1 MVRVNVALNAAS
13 PRDAERLAD
22 AFRFLMMST
31 RMASGCVECTVWVES
46 NAIVHYTEAWETED
60 DLRRRVCS
68 EQFTSLLSVVE
79 AASDARVQFDFVI
92 ETRGLDYVAEVRA
105 EVPDAGSRS
114 S

>member
-13 PRDAERLAD
+13 PRDAERLVD

-31 RMASGCVECTVWVES
+31 RVAPGCVECTVWTES
-46 NAIVHYTEAWETED
+46 NAIVHYTEAWATED

-68 EQFTSLLSVVE
+68 DQFTSLLSVVE
-79 AASDARVQFDFVI
+79 AGANARVQFDFVT

-105 EVPDAGSRS
+105 GVPDAGR
-114 S
+114 